1 VYLDDQMQILDMPG
15 KTLVIRSDSLDNKYD
30 ALYNVLKRLL
40 EVQSE
45 FAKKRV
51 KTSLPNSTSSLD
63 MMILIPE
70 GLVALV
76 IGGKGR

>member
-1 VYLDDQMQILDMPG
+1 MQILDMPG
-15 KTLVIRSDSLDNKYD
+15 KTLVIRSDSLDNKYE

-51 KTSLPNSTSSLD
+51 KTSLPNSTSTLD
-63 MMILIPE
+63 MMILIPD

>member
-1 VYLDDQMQILDMPG
+1 MYLDDQMQILDMPG
-15 KTLVIRSDSLDNKYD
+15 KTLVIRSDSIDSKYD

>member
-1 VYLDDQMQILDMPG
+1 MQILDMPG
-15 KTLVIRSDSLDNKYD
+15 KTLVIKSDSLDNKHE
-30 ALYNVLKRLL
+30 ALHNVLRRLL

-51 KTSLPNSTSSLD
+51 KTSLPNSTNSLD

>member
-1 VYLDDQMQILDMPG
+1 VDLDDQMQLDMPG
-15 KTLVIRSDSLDNKYD
+15 KTLFIKSNSLDNKYN

-51 KTSLPNSTSSLD
+51 KTSLPNSTSTLD

-70 GLVALV
+70 GLVPMV

>member
-1 VYLDDQMQILDMPG
+1 MYLDDQMQILDMPG

-51 KTSLPNSTSSLD
+51 KTSLSNSTSSLD

>member
-1 VYLDDQMQILDMPG
+1 MYLDDQVQILDMPG

-40 EVQSE
+40 EVQSD

-51 KTSLPNSTSSLD
+51 KTSLPYSTTTLEI
-63 MMILIPE
+63 MILIPE
-70 GLVALV
+70 GLVGLF
-76 IGGKGR
+76 IGG

>member
-1 VYLDDQMQILDMPG
+1 MYLDDQMQILDMPG

>member
-1 VYLDDQMQILDMPG
+1 MYLDDQMQILDMPG
-15 KTLVIRSDSLDNKYD
+15 KTLVIRSDSIESKYD

>member
-15 KTLVIRSDSLDNKYD
+15 KTLVIRSDSLENKYD

>member
-1 VYLDDQMQILDMPG
+1 MPG
-15 KTLVIRSDSLDNKYD
+15 KTLVIRSDSLDSKYD

>member
-15 KTLVIRSDSLDNKYD
+15 KTLVIRSDSIESKYD

>member
-1 VYLDDQMQILDMPG
+1 MYLDDQMQILDMPG
-15 KTLVIRSDSLDNKYD
+15 KTLVIKSDSLDNKHE
-30 ALYNVLKRLL
+30 ALHNVLRRLL

-45 FAKKRV
+45 LAKKRV
-51 KTSLPNSTSSLD
+51 KTSLPNSTNSLD

>member
-1 VYLDDQMQILDMPG
+1 MDLDDQMQLDMPG
-15 KTLVIRSDSLDNKYD
+15 KTLFIKSDSLDSKYG

-45 FAKKRV
+45 FANKRV
-51 KTSLPNSTSSLD
+51 KTSLPNSTSTLD

>member
-15 KTLVIRSDSLDNKYD
+15 KTLVIRSDSIDSKYD

>member
-1 VYLDDQMQILDMPG
+1 VYLDDQVQILDMPG

-40 EVQSE
+40 EVQSD

-51 KTSLPNSTSSLD
+51 KTSLPYSTTTLEI
-63 MMILIPE
+63 MILIPE
-70 GLVALV
+70 GLVGLF
-76 IGGKGR
+76 IGG

>member
-1 VYLDDQMQILDMPG
+1 MYLDDQMQILDMPG

-40 EVQSE
+40 EVQAE

>member
-1 VYLDDQMQILDMPG
+1 VYLDDQIQILDMPG
-15 KTLVIRSDSLDNKYD
+15 KTLVIRSDSLDSKYD

>member
-1 VYLDDQMQILDMPG
+1 MQILEMPG
-15 KTLVIRSDSLDNKYD
+15 KTLVIRSDSLDYKYE

-51 KTSLPNSTSSLD
+51 KTSLPNSTSTLD

>member
-1 VYLDDQMQILDMPG
+1 MPG

-40 EVQSE
+40 EVQSD

-51 KTSLPNSTSSLD
+51 KTSLPYSTTTLEI
-63 MMILIPE
+63 MILIPE
-70 GLVALV
+70 GLVGLF
-76 IGGKGR
+76 IGG

>member
-15 KTLVIRSDSLDNKYD
+15 KTLVMKSDSLDNKYE
-30 ALYNVLKRLL
+30 ALHNVLRRLL

-51 KTSLPNSTSSLD
+51 KTSLPNSTNSLD

>member
-1 VYLDDQMQILDMPG
+1 MQILDMPG
-15 KTLVIRSDSLDNKYD
+15 KTLVIRSDSLDNKYE

-51 KTSLPNSTSSLD
+51 KTSLPNSTSTLD

>member
-40 EVQSE
+40 EVQAE

>member
-1 VYLDDQMQILDMPG
+1 MYLDDQMQILDMPG
-15 KTLVIRSDSLDNKYD
+15 KTLVIRSDSLENKYD

>member
-1 VYLDDQMQILDMPG
+1 VYLDDQVKILDMPG

-40 EVQSE
+40 EVQSD

-51 KTSLPNSTSSLD
+51 KTSLPYSTTTLEI
-63 MMILIPE
+63 MILIPE
-70 GLVALV
+70 GLVGLF
-76 IGGKGR
+76 IGG